1 MAVEKQQDAAP
12 QQDAKGKKKAEKPT
26 DPDADLSEEDLELKR
41 NIELLVERT
50 QDKDAGIAKAA
61 LDSITKEIHSTTSS
75 MTAVP
80 KPLKFLRPH
89 LEPLMAFFESMPAG
103 PNRKTLADILS
114 LMCSTVAGKEGE
126 RQGLVFKL
134 QGHTDDL
141 ETWGHEY
148 MRHLAGE
155 ISEEYKVCLNG
166 ACEAGAVGGASC
178 DIGAHR
184 YAQTPQRMYSA
195 VVQHGTE
202 WLRQNVGGRDGGR
215 CSGRCKGVGGGEKV
229 HTDWKGWTPQL
240 LAGCAAWDG
249 LCHSCFGSCASEIA
263 RQACQASTTLQQMQG
278 CSAWNTHVQHAEQRG
293 CAASSP
299 PLVRCSNVTC
309 KPAIA

>member
-12 QQDAKGKKKAEKPT
+12 QQDTKGKKKAEKPT

-89 LEPLMAFFESMPAG
+89 LEPLQAFFESMPAG
-103 PNRKTLADILS
+103 TNRKTLADILS

-155 ISEEYKVCLNG
+155 ISEEYKVRW
-166 ACEAGAVGGASC
+166 E
-178 DIGAHR
+178 
-184 YAQTPQRMYSA
+184 
-195 VVQHGTE
+195 
-202 WLRQNVGGRDGGR
+202 
-215 CSGRCKGVGGGEKV
+215 
-229 HTDWKGWTPQL
+229 
-240 LAGCAAWDG
+240 
-249 LCHSCFGSCASEIA
+249 
-263 RQACQASTTLQQMQG
+263 
-278 CSAWNTHVQHAEQRG
+278 
-293 CAASSP
+293 
-299 PLVRCSNVTC
+299 
-309 KPAIA
+309 